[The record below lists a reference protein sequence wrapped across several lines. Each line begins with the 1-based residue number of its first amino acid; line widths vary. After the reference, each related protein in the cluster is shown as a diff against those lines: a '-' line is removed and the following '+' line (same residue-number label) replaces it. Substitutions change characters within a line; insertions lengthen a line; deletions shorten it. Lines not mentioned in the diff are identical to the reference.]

1 MVENTDT
8 DSGSDSE
15 SPGRN
20 TKRAAES
27 GQYASQYSTD
37 TIIETLER
45 GDVVGTQDVADALG
59 CVYDTAYKRLRKLED
74 EGRVRS
80 QKVANTRIWE
90 LADVREDEDEPDQDR
105 DGDVREDEPDGED
118 PSGSMPTV
126 EDGLNPDA
134 VTKDYVGDGE

>member
-1 MVENTDT
+1 MSKNTDT
-8 DSGSDSE
+8 DSDT
-15 SPGRN
+15 PGRN
-20 TKRAAES
+20 TNRAET
-27 GQYASQYSTD
+27 GLYASQYSTD

-90 LADVREDEDEPDQDR
+90 LADVREDE
-105 DGDVREDEPDGED
+105 
-118 PSGSMPTV
+118 
-126 EDGLNPDA
+126 
-134 VTKDYVGDGE
+134 

>member
-1 MVENTDT
+1 MAKNTDT
-8 DSGSDSE
+8 DTDSDA
-15 SPGRN
+15 PGRN

-45 GDVVGTQDVADALG
+45 EEMVGTQDVADALG

-90 LADVREDEDEPDQDR
+90 LADAR
-105 DGDVREDEPDGED
+105 
-118 PSGSMPTV
+118 

-134 VTKDYVGDGE
+134 VTKDYVGDAE

>member
-1 MVENTDT
+1 MAKNTDT
-8 DSGSDSE
+8 DSD

-20 TKRAAES
+20 TNRAET
-27 GQYASQYSTD
+27 GLYASQYSTD

-45 GDVVGTQDVADALG
+45 EEMIGTQDVADALG

-134 VTKDYVGDGE
+134 VKQDVVSDE

>member
-1 MVENTDT
+1 MAKNTDT
-8 DSGSDSE
+8 DTGSDSDT
-15 SPGRN
+15 PGRN
-20 TKRAAES
+20 TNRAET
-27 GQYASQYSTD
+27 GLYASQYSTD

-45 GDVVGTQDVADALG
+45 EEMIGTQDVADALG

-80 QKVANTRIWE
+80 QKVANTRIWD

-134 VTKDYVGDGE
+134 VTKDYVGGGE

>member
-1 MVENTDT
+1 MAKNTDT
-8 DSGSDSE
+8 DSD

-37 TIIETLER
+37 TVIETLER
-45 GDVVGTQDVADALG
+45 EEMIGTQDVADALG

-134 VTKDYVGDGE
+134 VKQDVVSDE